1 MGNNNGSILRALSPA
16 YAGREGELTAVLQ
29 YVYQSVLLDGCGKT
43 EEAKTVLKI
52 AIEEMGHLEKIGS
65 ILVSLGVP
73 PVYTAC
79 PPYPVAYY
87 SAANVDYVKPLP
99 LMMEADIRAE
109 KGAIA
114 YYTRILRT
122 IDDEAV
128 CAEIRKIRADEERH
142 LAMFE
147 EILRSIQPTRRDPQA

>member
-1 MGNNNGSILRALSPA
+1 MGNSNACILRALSPA

-43 EEAKTVLKI
+43 EEAATILKI

-87 SAANVDYVKPLP
+87 SAANVDYVKSLP
-99 LMMEADIRAE
+99 QMMEADIRAE

-122 IDDEAV
+122 IDDESV
-128 CAEIRKIRADEERH
+128 CAAIREIRADEERH
-142 LAMFE
+142 LATFE
-147 EILRSIQPTRRDPQA
+147 EILASLQVPRQDPPA